1 MWRPINSVAKVDMR
15 NRRIKEEPQATKV
28 SWQFFMK
35 TRERF
40 FTRAEQAVVISQ
52 DMDKVLNIEH

>member
-1 MWRPINSVAKVDMR
+1 MR